1 VSIEFWPRILSL
13 VGFAFDVNSGDFG
26 DKGGETIEGKH
37 SRDRRGDDRIDP
49 ESEIEEKGPSGYN
62 NVKRLA
68 SFQ

>member
-1 VSIEFWPRILSL
+1 L

-37 SRDRRGDDRIDP
+37 SRDSRGDVRIDP

-62 NVKRLA
+62 RIKGLV